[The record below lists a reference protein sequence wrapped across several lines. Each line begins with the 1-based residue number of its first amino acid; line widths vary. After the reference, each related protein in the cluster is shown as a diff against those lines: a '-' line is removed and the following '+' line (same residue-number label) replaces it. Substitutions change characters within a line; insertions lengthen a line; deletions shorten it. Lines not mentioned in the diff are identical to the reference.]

1 MNGLPKMMIIEL
13 EDEHES
19 FQKYQDH
26 VAVHRALREKIHAV
40 GYVEIYKDHINTIFV
55 QKFYEQDVQDAWRAL
70 EEEKKA

>member
-1 MNGLPKMMIIEL
+1 MMIIEL

-26 VAVHRALREKIHAV
+26 VAVHRALREKIHAA
-40 GYVEIYKDHINTIFV
+40 VEIYKIYQHHLCSKIL
-55 QKFYEQDVQDAWRAL
+55 YEQDVQDAWRAL